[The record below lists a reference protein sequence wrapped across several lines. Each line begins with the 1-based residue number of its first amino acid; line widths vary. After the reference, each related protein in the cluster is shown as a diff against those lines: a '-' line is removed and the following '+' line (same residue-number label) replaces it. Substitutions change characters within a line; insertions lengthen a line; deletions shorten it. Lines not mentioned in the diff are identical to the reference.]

1 MARLMSWFARLLGL
15 QSMVEDVI
23 ESNLR
28 LHTAV
33 AGAVAQAD
41 AVKEAEQY
49 AAELEKTHPQLA
61 AALRVRVAE
70 IVGPPATPPALPTGP
85 GPAPALPEAPPK
97 ANGKP
102 KKSPA
107 LTTPTPTPGG
117 E

>member
-15 QSMVEDVI
+15 QSVVEDVI

-41 AVKEAEQY
+41 ALKEAEQV
-49 AAELEKTHPQLA
+49 AAEFDKTHPQLA
-61 AALRVRVAE
+61 AALRAKVAE
-70 IVGPPATPPALPTGP
+70 IVGHPVTSALPAGQGT
-85 GPAPALPEAPPK
+85 APALPEVPPK